1 MIVLRGYGSKFI
13 ITRGYGSFIKL
24 AIKLAVVIVRDA
36 VKKTVRQIPWVRR

>member
-13 ITRGYGSFIKL
+13 ITRGYGGF
-24 AIKLAVVIVRDA
+24 IKLAVVIVRDA